1 MDGGLH
7 SEGRSGE
14 PILLRKLVVPVV
26 RGEAGMRGAQMEVEG
41 PLGLWVF
48 AYEAVTGEAHVG
60 LGLWTLVMHQ
70 FWVPL

>member
-14 PILLRKLVVPVV
+14 PILLWKLAVSVV
-26 RGEAGMRGAQMEVEG
+26 RGEAGMWGAQVEVEG

-48 AYEAVTGEAHVG
+48 AYEATAGEAHVG
-60 LGLWTLVMHQ
+60 LGLGTLAVHR
-70 FWVPL
+70 FRVPL